1 MKPYPK
7 KKRNLHLNNL
17 SIGYFLFA
25 DISVIRQ
32 NILQNISEIA
42 DELYVDELQEELMER
57 NILSEEVFDDLSK
70 KFPDN
75 VQQQVI
81 ELIVDL
87 LKLGRTS
94 YLVDVMMCNGMDA
107 LVSKLVIPEKETG
120 LEDKDKN
127 ISQGKQSTL
136 II

>member
-1 MKPYPK
+1 M
-7 KKRNLHLNNL
+7 